1 MKRTDDSDSL
11 YEEALRINPEFSLAL
26 NNYAYSLSERGL
38 QLERALGMA
47 RKALEVAPDNPS
59 YLDTIGWIY
68 FRLGRYRDAESFV
81 KKAINKGEVSAVV
94 HEHMGDIYFKLNDM
108 DRALEHWNEALK
120 LDGSNTQLRD
130 KITRRSL

>member
-68 FRLGRYRDAESFV
+68 FRLGRYRTP
-81 KKAINKGEVSAVV
+81 NR
-94 HEHMGDIYFKLNDM
+94 L
-108 DRALEHWNEALK
+108 
-120 LDGSNTQLRD
+120 
-130 KITRRSL
+130 